1 MHGDNAAVHDVVV
14 VIWSVICANLPQGF
28 KRYCFDV
35 DENEIN
41 DYDNVVSTISLSNQ
55 EQLEP

>member
-1 MHGDNAAVHDVVV
+1 MQTHRKR
-14 VIWSVICANLPQGF
+14 F